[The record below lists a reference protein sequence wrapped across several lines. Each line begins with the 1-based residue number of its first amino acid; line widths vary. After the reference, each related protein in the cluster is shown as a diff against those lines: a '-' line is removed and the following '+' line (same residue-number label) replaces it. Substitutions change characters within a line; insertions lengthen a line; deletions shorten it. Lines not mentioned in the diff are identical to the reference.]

1 MNNPF
6 GPGGWENLRVYLY
19 MPLFILRVFWDNWL
33 ARKALDSGKPVIDA
47 SRAVMAIH

>member
-19 MPLFILRVFWDNWL
+19 MPLFILRVFWDNGWRGKHWIRASRWSMLL
-33 ARKALDSGKPVIDA
+33 AR
-47 SRAVMAIH
+47 